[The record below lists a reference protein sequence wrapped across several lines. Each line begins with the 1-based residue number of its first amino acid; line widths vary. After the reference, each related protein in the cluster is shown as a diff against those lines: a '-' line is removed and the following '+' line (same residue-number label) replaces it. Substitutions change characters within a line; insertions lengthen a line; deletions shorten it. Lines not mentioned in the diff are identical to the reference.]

1 MYKKC
6 LISTLHCTVIK
17 KHYHLIAFRSTLITD
32 ENLAKI
38 VVRLGTVPTDPSNKV
53 LTVYSETLPKRGVF
67 FHFFA
72 KTTYYGQ
79 NGSQMARYG
88 PGVFEVII
96 WPRSKDTL
104 GI

>member
-1 MYKKC
+1 MAK
-6 LISTLHCTVIK
+6 ST
-17 KHYHLIAFRSTLITD
+17 AD
-32 ENLAKI
+32 
-38 VVRLGTVPTDPSNKV
+38 LGILDHGQV

-72 KTTYYGQ
+72 KTNYYGQ
-79 NGSQMARYG
+79 NDSQMARYG

-96 WPRSKDTL
+96 WPRSKDTF